1 MAALRESACR
11 ASVAGR
17 VRCPDHRAFCRED
30 VRASSAWIAMRSWRA
45 VAAGAF
51 RSTVVAVQ
59 AVKIMK
65 PLSLGVATIATL
77 AMGVSCVASAQI
89 AYLGPAGSWTHQACM
104 DLFGETNLVALD
116 RQTLFK
122 ALSEKTVA
130 KACVPV
136 TTSVVGT
143 TPYLDDVLA
152 VDGVHVVAEYPK
164 ALGYSLLAKPG
175 THKEDIRTVLAHP
188 VALEEVKPWL
198 DLEMPD
204 VKRQPAASGG
214 AAAKSVAEG
223 VASDIAAMGPPSA
236 ARLYGLAP
244 IVNGIEEG
252 PHNTTRW
259 WVLGRALPAPSG
271 NDKTTLLLTVDEA
284 GFHRSLQA
292 LAQSAQVLALYE
304 RPGKRSLDGH
314 RYVVDVVG
322 HASQPKIAR
331 LLADH
336 AQFRLLGSYPR
347 RY

>member
-1 MAALRESACR
+1 ME
-11 ASVAGR
+11 V
-17 VRCPDHRAFCRED
+17 
-30 VRASSAWIAMRSWRA
+30 
-45 VAAGAF
+45 GAF
-51 RSTVVAVQ
+51 RFAVVVAVRS
-59 AVKIMK
+59 VKLMK
-65 PLSLGVATIATL
+65 PLSLYAVTIATL
-77 AMGVSCVASAQI
+77 AMGVSFVASAQI

-104 DLFGETNLVALD
+104 DLFGDTDLVALD
-116 RQTLFK
+116 RQALFK
-122 ALSEKTVA
+122 ALSEKAVA

-152 VDGVHVVAEYPK
+152 LDGVHVVGEYPK

-175 THKEDIRTVLAHP
+175 TRKEDIRTVLAHP

-214 AAAKSVAEG
+214 AAARSVAEG
-223 VASDIAAMGPPSA
+223 TASDIAAMGPPGA

-284 GFHRSLQA
+284 GFQRSLQT
-292 LAQSAQVLALYE
+292 LARSAQVLALYE

-322 HASQPKIAR
+322 HASQPEIAK
-331 LLADH
+331 LLVDH
-336 AQFRLLGSYPR
+336 AEFRLLGSYPR